1 MDLASMTKL
10 ISGEGWGLLQSLPPY
25 DESTVLSLGEGLRA
39 AGFDTD
45 LVAAAL
51 TQSRLRAKGREKFG
65 EFADGMLFTADGL
78 EQATRLEIAAR
89 HAQRFRGA
97 GVRQVFDLTCGIGS
111 DAMAIAG
118 LDMAVTA
125 IEADEV
131 TATVAGVNLRHWPG
145 ASAFIGTAE
154 GTQLPAGEGAR
165 HAGAWLDPARRT
177 PGVTDAR
184 GKTRR
189 VFRLDAIS
197 PSWSTVQSIAQSLP
211 ATGAKLSPSFPHAA
225 IPAGTEAQ
233 WTSLGGEV
241 LECAIWWGPLVSR
254 AGRSALVIGSQ
265 GKSWTV
271 READT
276 ENGINNKDD
285 KGGKGGGAAPVA
297 SSLGQIGSWLYEPD
311 RAVIRAG
318 LTGALTSAVDGFEL
332 DSGVGYVTSERCV
345 DVGYARRFAVTESM
359 PLNVKA
365 LRAWLRDRDV
375 GRVTIKKR
383 GVVLNADELRRQLRL
398 SGSVEM
404 TLVLTRVKNQ
414 QVCLVVRPV

>member
-1 MDLASMTKL
+1 VTQLV
-10 ISGEGWGLLQSLPPY
+10 SGEGWGLLQSLPPY
-25 DESTVLSLGEGLRA
+25 EEATALSLGEGLRR
-39 AGFDTD
+39 AGFDPD

-51 TQSRLRAKGREKFG
+51 TQSRLRAKGHEKFG

-97 GVRQVFDLTCGIGS
+97 GIRHVFDLGCGIGA

-118 LDMAVTA
+118 LDLEVTA
-125 IEADEV
+125 VDADEV
-131 TATVAGVNLRHWPG
+131 TATLAGVNLRHWPG
-145 ASAFIGTAE
+145 ASTLVGTAE
-154 GTQLPAGEGAR
+154 DTQLPTGEGAR
-165 HAGAWLDPARRT
+165 HTGAWLDPARRV
-177 PGVTDAR
+177 PGATDAR

-197 PSWSTVQSIAQSLP
+197 PSWSVVQSIARALP

-225 IPAGTEAQ
+225 IPARTEAQ

-241 LECAIWWGPLVSR
+241 LECAIWWGPLVNQ
-254 AGRSALVIGSQ
+254 AGRSAMVIGSQ
-265 GKSWTV
+265 GRSWTV
-271 READT
+271 READA
-276 ENGINNKDD
+276 NSA
-285 KGGKGGGAAPVA
+285 GGAAPVA
-297 SSLGQIGSWLYEPD
+297 SSLGQIGAWLYEPD

-332 DSGVGYVTSERCV
+332 DSGVGYVASDRCV
-345 DVGYARRFAVTESM
+345 EVGYARRFAVDESM

-383 GVVLNADELRRQLRL
+383 GVALDADELRRQLRL

-404 TLVLTRVKNQ
+404 TLVLTRIKNQ
-414 QVCLVVRPV
+414 QVCLVVRPA

>member
-1 MDLASMTKL
+1 MDLAAVTKL

-25 DESTVLSLGEGLRA
+25 DESTALSLGEGLRE
-39 AGFDTD
+39 AGFDAD

-51 TQSRLRAKGREKFG
+51 TQSRLRAKGHEKFG

-89 HAQRFRGA
+89 HAQRFRAA
-97 GVRQVFDLTCGIGS
+97 GIRQVFDLGCGIGA

-118 LDMAVTA
+118 LDLAVTA
-125 IEADEV
+125 IDADEV
-131 TATVAGVNLRHWPG
+131 TATLAGVNLRHWPG

-154 GTQLPAGEGAR
+154 GTQLPTGEGAR
-165 HAGAWLDPARRT
+165 HTGAWLDPARRI
-177 PGVTDAR
+177 PGVTDALGR
-184 GKTRR
+184 TRR

-211 ATGAKLSPSFPHAA
+211 ATGAKLSPSFPHGA
-225 IPAGTEAQ
+225 IPGGAEAQ

-241 LECAIWWGPLVSR
+241 LECALWWGPLVNR
-254 AGRSALVIGSQ
+254 AGRSALVIGPQ
-265 GKSWTV
+265 GRSWTV

-276 ENGINNKDD
+276 
-285 KGGKGGGAAPVA
+285 GGGVAPLA

-318 LTGALTSAVDGFEL
+318 LTGALTSTVDGFEL

-345 DVGYARRFAVTESM
+345 DVGYARRFRVTESM

-383 GVVLNADELRRQLRL
+383 GVALNADDLRRQLRL
-398 SGSVEM
+398 SGSAEM

-414 QVCLVVRPV
+414 QVCLVVRPA